1 MAGRGPAP
9 KVNARRRNA
18 PAWEWRAAPGVGWQH
33 GPIPEAPDGLLEASQ
48 TAWETWMRGWF
59 AAHWTPGDLP
69 GLRVVIRLYDAV
81 ERGRYGL
88 AGELRLWLDTF
99 GASPKGAMDRRWR
112 RPEVAEPPQKAPRDS
127 YRHLKVVEDSPA

>member
-33 GPIPEAPDGLLEASQ
+33 GAVPEAPRGLSDAAL
-48 TAWETWMRGWF
+48 TAWRTWFGAWF
-59 AAHWTPGDLP
+59 AAHWTPGDVP
-69 GLRVVIRLYDAV
+69 GLRVLIRLYDQV

-88 AGELRLWLDTF
+88 AGELRLWLDTY
-99 GASPKGAMDRRWR
+99 GATPKGAMDRRWR
-112 RPEVAEPPQKAPRDS
+112 RPEPAEPAKKAASDP
-127 YRHLKVVEDSPA
+127 YRFLKVVEDSPA